1 MKHETWNRREFLQ
14 GARKPH
20 NGSALHISSAV
31 ISVLPAERERILEAL
46 KRLPDTEIHYSN
58 LSKIVIVLE
67 APESGLLGS
76 RLAEI
81 STWAG
86 VLSAN
91 MVFEQI
97 TETADIGD

>member
-1 MKHETWNRREFLQ
+1 MKRDTLNRREFLQ
-14 GARKPH
+14 AGRKSRED
-20 NGSALHISSAV
+20 NALHISSAV
-31 ISVLPAERERILEAL
+31 ISVLPAERERTLQALE
-46 KRLPDTEIHYSN
+46 RLPNVEIHYSSA
-58 LSKIVIVLE
+58 SKIVIVLE

-81 STWAG
+81 STWPG

-97 TETADIGD
+97 AETTDIGG